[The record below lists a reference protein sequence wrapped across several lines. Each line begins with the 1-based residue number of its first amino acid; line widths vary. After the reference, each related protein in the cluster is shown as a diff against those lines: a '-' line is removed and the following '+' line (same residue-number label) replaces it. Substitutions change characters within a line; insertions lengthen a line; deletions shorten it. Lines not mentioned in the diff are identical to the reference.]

1 MFGNIWEYRWE
12 HQQSFKV
19 WFFGFCLFVISS
31 DVPILVVIL
40 SCLYGSVLSQNL
52 GKENT
57 TYELRSGTFWVLQH
71 TSCLSDGFKH
81 VQLSIWDAP
90 KLILAQGNFLGNGW
104 RSRRSRRSPWDFRR
118 LAGGF
123 QDAILLGAPSVDGF
137 ALNIQFVDCEVRRVR
152 RQLDVVASPV
162 KSCRIRF
169 KMSKKNSMEMSQDDS
184 HPWWLYLCRTWP
196 CPPASR
202 ATGRVVRPPTAVIST
217 WCPCKIHQNTLAL
230 PCYVQKLGTQN
241 TTFLSSISH
250 PFFPILGLTSPF
262 WDVTTPK
269 DSIVS
274 HVIILSALH
283 PIVSTHFFEYCIF
296 LYMHSFFIYF
306 CLTYYVL

>member
-90 KLILAQGNFLGNGW
+90 KLILAQGNFLGDDGHDGHDDHLGTFVGW
-104 RSRRSRRSPWDFRR
+104 R
-118 LAGGF
+118 
-123 QDAILLGAPSVDGF
+123 
-137 ALNIQFVDCEVRRVR
+137 
-152 RQLDVVASPV
+152 VA
-162 KSCRIRF
+162 F
-169 KMSKKNSMEMSQDDS
+169 KMQSY
-184 HPWWLYLCRTWP
+184 W
-196 CPPASR
+196 
-202 ATGRVVRPPTAVIST
+202 
-217 WCPCKIHQNTLAL
+217 AL
-230 PCYVQKLGTQN
+230 PRSMALLWISN
-241 TTFLSSISH
+241 SSIVRCAECAVNWMWL
-250 PFFPILGLTSPF
+250 PPR
-262 WDVTTPK
+262 
-269 DSIVS
+269 
-274 HVIILSALH
+274 
-283 PIVSTHFFEYCIF
+283 
-296 LYMHSFFIYF
+296 
-306 CLTYYVL
+306 